1 MRLALVYLMCPCLQ
15 PNQVGHVVTNASGF
29 HQLACA
35 LVKQKGDLTIYTN
48 VFLSGACNSFVQ
60 LVIILKKKEQR
71 WVITSRLR
79 RLTVLVCPVRMALHH
94 PREQQICSLCGR
106 PVVGSPRIS

>member
-35 LVKQKGDLTIYTN
+35 LVKQKADLTIYTN
-48 VFLSGACNSFVQ
+48 VFYLGLAIHLFN
-60 LVIILKKKEQR
+60 L
-71 WVITSRLR
+71 
-79 RLTVLVCPVRMALHH
+79 
-94 PREQQICSLCGR
+94 
-106 PVVGSPRIS
+106 

>member
-1 MRLALVYLMCPCLQ
+1 MQSRTLSFIESHQNILLLYYEMRLALVYLMCPCLQ

-48 VFLSGACNSFVQ
+48 VFYLGLAIHLFN
-60 LVIILKKKEQR
+60 L
-71 WVITSRLR
+71 
-79 RLTVLVCPVRMALHH
+79 
-94 PREQQICSLCGR
+94 
-106 PVVGSPRIS
+106 